1 MTHDIPVAALLAA
14 LPTPA
19 FLYGP
24 DARIVAANWQADALA
39 GRPLAGRSAASV
51 ADLFQ
56 VRLQNGEREPEPG
69 LALSSALAGGKA
81 EDHPLTVTAV
91 DGRTL
96 SIIRTTS
103 PIRDGNRI
111 AGALV
116 VWREATPGGDE
127 RAALPESE
135 AQYRNLVELSPDAI
149 LIHQD
154 GRIVFANPA
163 AATLTGAGVPE
174 SLVGL
179 PVLDIVHPAGRETVE
194 WNIAADLRG
203 RESPLTTVKIVRRN
217 GTSAVVQGRGS
228 RVPFRGRPAVQVVLR
243 DVTEEKRAEAAL
255 CESEERHAL
264 LLALGDRLRELSDPD
279 EITAAASELIGRHLG
294 AGGVVYCEADTEG
307 KCATVRA
314 DWTDG
319 SVPDARGVYRMDD
332 RAVDEFYRRELA
344 HDLLPLCASLE
355 IPICRGGRLAAILAV
370 QSADPRAWSPA
381 EVELARQVG
390 DRTWAAV
397 QRARAEAARH
407 ESEAR
412 LLLALESA
420 EIGIWDRDTVTD
432 QVTIS
437 PQFLR
442 RHDLEPAD
450 VTPYDHWARLIH
462 PDDREAIEAGRRQ
475 AFAEDGLLDLEFRV
489 VLPTC
494 EIRWLQFKG
503 REVRDGTGT
512 PVRVIGVLI
521 DVTARKRA
529 EAALAESEA
538 DARSLMANMID
549 ACAVCEAVV
558 DEDGA
563 PVDVRLVVVNPAFAQ
578 EFGQP
583 ASALVGR
590 TIYDLLPD
598 LDPVWLDRFLEV
610 RRSGRTLEVEEPFPA
625 VDRWYRMAGFPVR
638 GNRVAV
644 ILSDITGRKQAELEL
659 ARYATELRESQDQLQ
674 EIIEATG
681 AGFFHLSLDAV
692 NGMVSRRGAEIL
704 GFPAHEMPSL
714 LGIATEAQQRVHPD
728 DLPGLLASF
737 VAFVETVSERTE
749 MEFRVRTPGGGWRWV
764 HAISTSARR
773 DESGRVVELAGFL
786 FDIDK
791 RKRAEVA
798 LQRSNQEL
806 QRFAYVASHDLQ
818 EPLRAIVS
826 FSQLLERRYRG
837 QLDAD
842 ADDFIGFIVEGGQR
856 MQTLILDLLAL
867 SRIET
872 QARTPEPTDA
882 AAVLVDVARS
892 MAPSLEEAGAVLEI
906 GDLPVVMADA
916 TQLEQVFT
924 NLVGNAIKYRHPDRA
939 AVVRVSSCRAGP
951 MVVFS
956 VQDNGIGIEPQ
967 YHDRVFEMFQRLHTH
982 EEFQGTGIGLAV
994 VQRIVE
1000 RHGGQV
1006 WIESV
1011 PGEGSTFSFTL
1022 PAA

>member
-1 MTHDIPVAALLAA
+1 MTQDIPVAALLAA

-19 FLYGP
+19 FYYGP
-24 DARIVAANWQADALA
+24 DARIVAANWRADALA

-56 VRLQNGEREPEPG
+56 VHLQNGERDLDPG
-69 LALSSALAGGKA
+69 LALSSALAGGEV
-81 EDHPLTVTAV
+81 EDHPLTATAA

-96 SIIRTTS
+96 SIISSTS
-103 PIRDGNRI
+103 PVRDENRI

-116 VWREATPGGDE
+116 VWREATPDGEG

-174 SLVGL
+174 SLVGF
-179 PVLDIVHPAGRETVE
+179 PVLDIIHPSGRKTVE

-203 RESPLTTVKIVRRN
+203 QESPLTTVEIVRRD

-243 DVTEEKRAEAAL
+243 DVSEQKRAEAAL
-255 CESEERHAL
+255 RSSEERRAL
-264 LLALGDRLRELSDPD
+264 LLGLGDRLRELSDPD
-279 EITAAASELIGRHLG
+279 EITAAAAELIGRHLG
-294 AGGVVYCEADTEG
+294 AGGVVYCEVDTEG
-307 KCATVRA
+307 KRATVRA

-319 SVPDARGVYRMDD
+319 SVPHVRGVYRMDD

-344 HDLLPLCASLE
+344 HDLLPLRASLE

-370 QSADPRAWSPA
+370 QSADPRAWFPA

-475 AFAEDGLLDLEFRV
+475 VFAEGGLLDLEFRV

-494 EIRWLQFKG
+494 EIRWLEFKG

-529 EAALAESEA
+529 ESALAESEG
-538 DARSLMANMID
+538 DARSLMVNMVD
-549 ACAVCEAVV
+549 ACAVCESVA
-558 DEDGA
+558 DESGR
-563 PVDVRLVVVNPAFAQ
+563 PVDVRLVSVNPAFAR
-578 EFGQP
+578 EIGQP
-583 ASALVGR
+583 ASALVGQNV
-590 TIYDLLPD
+590 YDLLPD
-598 LDPVWLDRFLEV
+598 LDPIWLDRFLEV
-610 RRSGRTLEVEEPFPA
+610 QHTGHALEFEEPFPV

-644 ILSDITGRKQAELEL
+644 LLRDITGRKRAELEL
-659 ARYATELRESQDQLQ
+659 AQYARDLRESQDQLRDV
-674 EIIEATG
+674 IAATG
-681 AGFFHLSLDAV
+681 AGFFHLSLDADR
-692 NGMVSRRGAEIL
+692 GTVSRRGAEIL
-704 GFPAHEMPSL
+704 GFPADQMPSL
-714 LGIATEAQQRVHPD
+714 LGIAAEAQVRVHPD
-728 DLPGLLASF
+728 DVAGLLDSF
-737 VAFVETVSERTE
+737 LMFIGADTERSV

-764 HAISTSARR
+764 QAIGTSARR
-773 DESGRVVELAGFL
+773 DDSGRVVELAGFL
-786 FDIDK
+786 FDIDT
-791 RKRAEVA
+791 RKRAEAA
-798 LQRSNQEL
+798 LRRSNEEL

-818 EPLRAIVS
+818 EPLRSIVS
-826 FSQLLERRYRG
+826 FSQLLERRYKG
-837 QLDAD
+837 KLDSDAD
-842 ADDFIGFIVEGGQR
+842 EFLEFIIQGGMR
-856 MQTLILDLLAL
+856 MQALILDLLQL

-872 QARTPEPTDA
+872 QARPPEPTDA
-882 AAVLVDVARS
+882 ASVVADVARS
-892 MAPSLEEAGAVLEI
+892 MAPSLQEAGAVLEV

-916 TQLEQVFT
+916 TQLEQVFV

-939 AVVRVSSCRAGP
+939 AVIHVSASRAGS
-951 MVVFS
+951 MVEFS

-967 YHDRVFEMFQRLHTH
+967 YHERVFEMFQRLHTH

-994 VQRIVE
+994 VRRIVE
-1000 RHGGQV
+1000 RHGGRV
-1006 WIESV
+1006 RIESV
-1011 PGEGSTFSFTL
+1011 LGEGSTFSFTL